1 MHRRKLLKTLT
12 AAAVAAGLA
21 PLGAQAAAWPD
32 RPITVVV
39 PFSPGGG
46 IDLISRIFAKQIG
59 KELKQSIIVENRPG
73 AGGVVGSAH
82 VARAKPDGYTFL
94 VAGNGIVTNS
104 QIRSDQPYKDDQ
116 LTPVGLLGVAPSIIV
131 TNPSNPAHGLKEFVE
146 NAKKNHVSRIT
157 FSRAGV
163 GSTPDFVAAMVKQ
176 ETGLPIQMISYK
188 SGSEGVTAV
197 IGNQVDM
204 TSEASIVTLP
214 LIKGGKLKALATTW
228 GGRLASAPDIP
239 TAAEEGFPNIR
250 IGHWEGMFAPT
261 GTPPAI
267 LDKMNAAILQAAK
280 NPEVLDALKK
290 TSIEPGDYTR
300 AQFTKFT
307 KDEYTR
313 LGKVVKAGHMHA
325 E

>member
-1 MHRRKLLKTLT
+1 MYRRKLLKTLV
-12 AAAVAAGLA
+12 AAGVAAGLA

-32 RPITVVV
+32 HPITVVV
-39 PFSPGGG
+39 PFAPGGAL
-46 IDLISRIFAKQIG
+46 DLITRIFTKQIS
-59 KELKQSIIVENRPG
+59 KELNQSVIVENRPG

-82 VARAKPDGYTFL
+82 VARSKPDGYTFL

-104 QIRSDQPYKDDQ
+104 QIRSDQPYKDEQ
-116 LTPVGLLGVAPSIIV
+116 LTPVGLMGVAPSIIV

-188 SGSEGVTAV
+188 SGSEGVVAV
-197 IGNQVDM
+197 VSGQVDM
-204 TSEASIVTLP
+204 GSEASIVTLP
-214 LIKGGKLKALATTW
+214 LIKSGKLKALATTW
-228 GGRLASAPDIP
+228 GGRLASAPDIK
-239 TAAEEGFPNIR
+239 TTAEEGFPNVR

-261 GTPPAI
+261 GTPAEI
-267 LDKMNAAILQAAK
+267 LDKMNALILSAAK
-280 NPEVLDALKK
+280 TPEVMATLKK
-290 TSIEPGDYTR
+290 TSIEPGDFNR

-313 LGKVVKAGHMHA
+313 LGKVIKAGHMHA

>member
-1 MHRRKLLKTLT
+1 MKIFPAILIG
-12 AAAVAAGLA
+12 AALCASSL
-21 PLGAQAAAWPD
+21 
-32 RPITVVV
+32 
-39 PFSPGGG
+39 
-46 IDLISRIFAKQIG
+46 
-59 KELKQSIIVENRPG
+59 
-73 AGGVVGSAH
+73 
-82 VARAKPDGYTFL
+82 
-94 VAGNGIVTNS
+94 
-104 QIRSDQPYKDDQ
+104 
-116 LTPVGLLGVAPSIIV
+116 
-131 TNPSNPAHGLKEFVE
+131 PAHAVVLDLSTMSCKQFVDGSPDEIKMVLTWMDGWYKGDSDEAIIDTDVFVE

-228 GGRLASAPDIP
+228 GGRLASAPEIP

-261 GTPPAI
+261 GTPPTI